1 LVALLL
7 LAWTVTISGCAS
19 STGLVPYQLSCSDVS
34 TSALTHYDSMSAAF
48 LDETTRHPVDNS
60 YGAIVWNT
68 RYYLDSLIT
77 AYQATGNPKYAQAFL
92 DSGSW
97 VMNLAQ
103 TIPVLNTADPTAPG
117 VTGPTINVTGWPTL
131 LGNYGTPTP
140 VPAENGKISLYAQ
153 SLVPYGGPVTLQ
165 VTQPAAG
172 TLQLEWLN
180 SGNQVLQTNSVSSLS
195 DLQTLASQPLTWG
208 QSQWRIFVTGAGM
221 PAPVQSP
228 IGTQENTVWHEQTGG
243 ILLPFAQFLL
253 LAKEQPG
260 LADPSIV
267 EQWTAKVLSIAS
279 SYEDQFIADGEG
291 GLRFHNP
298 PWLPNPSAD
307 TDAAADYIFVEAE
320 LRLVLYELTAD
331 PHQLALSKGLTLHQQ
346 MFHWQV
352 NSDGWLELKVWPC
365 LIPWSTQTSK
375 AAGSIWDNYQYDPST
390 PAASTDASFVADFLD
405 AAARYDKLPQL
416 GIDLGVFNS
425 QQTTFMH
432 YMVGGVTIPFAGPRG
447 IMRANFPT
455 ADSKE
460 HDPIT
465 YSADPWAAAAWAPPE
480 LSNESFTSANWNWM
494 LQYGQDTEGYGAGYV
509 LRAWARSEAGLL
521 NACAAK

>member
-1 LVALLL
+1 
-7 LAWTVTISGCAS
+7 
-19 STGLVPYQLSCSDVS
+19 
-34 TSALTHYDSMSAAF
+34 
-48 LDETTRHPVDNS
+48 
-60 YGAIVWNT
+60 
-68 RYYLDSLIT
+68 
-77 AYQATGNPKYAQAFL
+77 
-92 DSGSW
+92 
-97 VMNLAQ
+97 
-103 TIPVLNTADPTAPG
+103 
-117 VTGPTINVTGWPTL
+117 
-131 LGNYGTPTP
+131 
-140 VPAENGKISLYAQ
+140 
-153 SLVPYGGPVTLQ
+153 VPYGGPVTLQ